1 MALTPMMQQY
11 QEIKSKYDDCLLLF
25 RLGDFYEMFFEDSY
39 KASRVLGLTLTARGK
54 DEYDNKI
61 PMCGI
66 PYHALNNY
74 LPKLLKNNIK
84 VAICEQTEDASQSKG
99 ITKREVVDVISP
111 GTIIEEHLLSGT
123 DNNYLAAIDVNSLK
137 GIYSLAYCDVST
149 GEFNYTETSSE
160 ELFLNEIERISPR
173 ELLVP
178 TTIDPL
184 KYKDKNYVTTAESF
198 SLDRSIEICKET
210 FNIFSLESLGLTEH
224 ASATHAVATIINYL
238 IRSKKNAASIQKPK
252 MYSLENTLFLNSI
265 TLNNL
270 EIVQSIQNKD
280 KKGSL
285 YWVMDN
291 TKTAMGSRCLK
302 KWLIRPLS
310 DLDEIKKR
318 LDITE
323 YFYNNFKSLNEIRS
337 NLDSVYDIERLT
349 TKISN
354 HKSNPKDLI
363 SFKNSLNILPKIVEN
378 LESIKEELAEYI
390 LFPKDWTN
398 DTNTIAE
405 LIEKTIVE
413 EPPAVMLNGGFIKTG
428 YSEELDSIRE
438 EVKNNKTWFLNYE
451 NKLKE
456 ETGIRTLKIKY
467 TRAFGYYLD
476 VTKSNIH
483 LIPENFIRKQT
494 LVNSERYYTQELKE
508 KEDFILHAD
517 EMMLRKETEIF
528 DEVIS
533 FIEKYQNMLIIIAE
547 KLAKID
553 CLSCFAVNAKE
564 NNYCNPTF
572 NDEGKIS
579 ITESRHPVIERSS
592 SSFSFTPND
601 VLIEQDKKPFILLTG
616 PNMAGKSTYMRQI
629 ALNLIMAQVGS
640 YIPAKKAN
648 ICLTDKIFARIGASD
663 NLFEGKSTF
672 MVEMLETANILNSA
686 TANSFIILDE
696 IGRGTSTYDG
706 LSIAASIAKFLIL
719 ETKAKTVFATH
730 YHEMTSLSEK
740 YKEIKNM
747 NVAVLEENG
756 TIRFSY
762 KVVAGHAE
770 KSYGIHVAQL
780 AGLPA
785 KVIEDAN
792 NILNH
797 LEEEELSLSKSK
809 KKIIEQLGLFS

>member
-84 VAICEQTEDASQSKG
+84 VAICEQTEDASESKG

-111 GTIIEEHLLSGT
+111 GTIIEETLLSST
-123 DNNYLAAIDVNSLK
+123 DNNYLASIDINTIK
-137 GIYSLAYCDVST
+137 ATYSVAYCDVST
-149 GEFNYTETSSE
+149 GEFHFTETSSE
-160 ELFLNEIERISPR
+160 ELFLNEIERIAPR
-173 ELLVP
+173 ELLIP
-178 TTIDPL
+178 TTIASI
-184 KYKDKNYVTTAESF
+184 KYKETNYVTVTDSF
-198 SLDRSIEICKET
+198 SLDKSITICKET
-210 FNIFSLESLGLTEH
+210 YNLFSLESLGLEDYP
-224 ASATHAVATIINYL
+224 SAIHSIATILNYL
-238 IRSKKNAASIQKPK
+238 IKSKKNASSIQKPK
-252 MYSLENTLFLNSI
+252 YYCLENTLFLNGI

-270 EIVQSIQNKD
+270 EIVKSIHTQD

-291 TKTAMGSRCLK
+291 TKTSMGSRCLK

-310 DLDEIKKR
+310 NLEEIR
-318 LDITE
+318 IRADITE
-323 YFYNNFKSLNEIRS
+323 YFYNDFKSLNEIRS
-337 NLDSVYDIERLT
+337 DLDSIYDIERLT
-349 TKISN
+349 AKISN

-363 SFKNSLNILPKIVEN
+363 SFKNSLTILPKIVTN
-378 LESIKEELAEYI
+378 LTNIKEQLSDYI
-390 LFPKDWTN
+390 LFPQEWLQDTTN
-398 DTNTIAE
+398 IAN
-405 LIEKTIVE
+405 LIERTIVE
-413 EPPAVMLNGGFIKTG
+413 EPPVVLQHGGFIKNG
-428 YSEELDSIRE
+428 CSEELDKIRE

-476 VTKSNIH
+476 VTKSNLH

-494 LVNSERYYTQELKE
+494 LVNSERYYTPELKE

-517 EMMLRKETEIF
+517 EMMIRKETEIF
-528 DEVIS
+528 DDVIS
-533 FIEKYQNMLIIIAE
+533 YIEKYQNILTIIAE

-553 CLSCFAVNAKE
+553 CLTCFALTAKE
-564 NNYCNPTF
+564 NNYSKPNF
-572 NDEGKIS
+572 NDEGRIS
-579 ITESRHPVIERSS
+579 ISECRHPVIEKNTYNST
-592 SSFSFTPND
+592 FTPND
-601 VLIEQDKKPFILLTG
+601 VLIEQGKKPFILLTG

-640 YIPAKKAN
+640 FIPAKKADVC
-648 ICLTDKIFARIGASD
+648 ITDKIFARIGASD

-686 TANSFIILDE
+686 TENSFIILDE

-706 LSIAASIAKFLIL
+706 LSIAASIAKYIIK

-730 YHEMTSLSEK
+730 YHEMTSLAEK

-756 TIRFSY
+756 AIRFSY

-792 NILNH
+792 NILSH
-797 LEEEELSLSKSK
+797 LEEEEISLTKSK
-809 KKIIEQLGLFS
+809 KKIIEQLSLFG

>member
-1 MALTPMMQQY
+1 
-11 QEIKSKYDDCLLLF
+11 
-25 RLGDFYEMFFEDSY
+25 MFFEDSY

-54 DEYDNKI
+54 DQYDNKI

-84 VAICEQTEDASQSKG
+84 VAICEQTEDASESKG
-99 ITKREVVDVISP
+99 ITKREVVEVISP
-111 GTIIEEHLLSGT
+111 GTIIEETLLSST
-123 DNNYLAAIDVNSLK
+123 DNNFLASIDINTIK
-137 GIYSLAYCDVST
+137 ATYSVAYCDVST
-149 GEFNYTETSSE
+149 GEFYFTETSSE

-173 ELLVP
+173 ELLIP

-184 KYKDKNYVTTAESF
+184 KYKETNYVTITDSF
-198 SLDRSIEICKET
+198 SLEKSINICKET
-210 FNIFSLESLGLTEH
+210 YKIFSLESLGLEDYP
-224 ASATHAVATIINYL
+224 SAIHSIATILTYL
-238 IRSKKNAASIQKPK
+238 IKSKKNTSSIQKPK
-252 MYSLENTLFLNSI
+252 YYCLENTLFLNSI

-270 EIVQSIQNKD
+270 EVVKSIHNQD

-310 DLDEIKKR
+310 DLDEIRKR
-318 LDITE
+318 ADITE
-323 YFYNNFKSLNEIRS
+323 YFYNDFKSLNEIRS
-337 NLDSVYDIERLT
+337 DLDSIYDIERLT
-349 TKISN
+349 AKISN
-354 HKSNPKDLI
+354 HKANPKDLI
-363 SFKNSLNILPKIVEN
+363 SFKNSLTILPKIVIN
-378 LESIKEELAEYI
+378 LTNIQEQLSDYI
-390 LFPKDWTN
+390 LFPQEWLQ
-398 DTNTIAE
+398 DTSNIAD

-413 EPPAVMLNGGFIKTG
+413 EPPVILQHGGFIKNG
-428 YSEELDSIRE
+428 CSEELDTIRI

-476 VTKSNIH
+476 VTKSNLH

-494 LVNSERYYTQELKE
+494 LVNSERYYTPELKE

-517 EMMLRKETEIF
+517 EMMIRKETEIF
-528 DEVIS
+528 DDVIS
-533 FIEKYQNMLIIIAE
+533 YIEKYQNILTIIAE

-553 CLSCFAVNAKE
+553 CLACFALTAKE
-564 NNYCNPTF
+564 NNYSKPTF
-572 NDEGKIS
+572 NDEGRIS
-579 ITESRHPVIERSS
+579 IIECRHPVIEKNTYSS
-592 SSFSFTPND
+592 TFTPND
-601 VLIEQDKKPFILLTG
+601 VLIEQGKKPFILLTG

-640 YIPAKKAN
+640 FIPAKKAD

-686 TANSFIILDE
+686 TEKSFIILDE

-706 LSIAASIAKFLIL
+706 LSIAASIAKFIIK

-730 YHEMTSLSEK
+730 YHEMTSLADK

-792 NILNH
+792 NILSH
-797 LEEEELSLSKSK
+797 LEEEEISLTKSK
-809 KKIIEQLGLFS
+809 KKIIEQLSLFEPLSA

>member
-1 MALTPMMQQY
+1 MSLTPMMQQY

-84 VAICEQTEDASQSKG
+84 VAICEQTEEANQGKG

-111 GTIIEEHLLSGT
+111 GTIIEEQLLSST
-123 DNNYLAAIDVNSLK
+123 DNNYLAAIDINTMKEL
-137 GIYSLAYCDVST
+137 YSLAYCDVST
-149 GEFNYTETSSE
+149 GEFYITETTSE
-160 ELFLNEIERISPR
+160 ELFLNEIERVSPR
-173 ELLVP
+173 ELLIP
-178 TTIDPL
+178 TTVNPL
-184 KYKDKNYVTTAESF
+184 KYKETNYVTTTESI
-198 SLDRSIEICKET
+198 SLEKAISTCKET
-210 FNIFSLESLGLTEH
+210 YNIFSLESLGIEEH
-224 ASATHAVATIINYL
+224 TSAIHSVATIINYL
-238 IRSKKNAASIQKPK
+238 LKSKKNASCIQKPRF
-252 MYSLENTLFLNSI
+252 YSLENTLFLNSI

-270 EIVQSIQNKD
+270 EIVQSSQNQS

-285 YWVMDN
+285 YWVLDN
-291 TKTAMGSRCLK
+291 TKTAIGSRCLK

-310 DLDEIKKR
+310 DLEEIRKR
-318 LDITE
+318 ADITE
-323 YFYNNFKSLNEIRS
+323 YFYNDFKSLNEIRS
-337 NLDSVYDIERLT
+337 DLDNIYDIERLT

-354 HKSNPKDLI
+354 HKANPKDLI
-363 SFKNSLNILPKIVEN
+363 AFKNSLTILPKMIN
-378 LESIKEELAEYI
+378 TLINIPEELSDYI
-390 LFPKDWTN
+390 LFPGEWLE
-398 DTNTIAE
+398 DTTKMAE

-413 EPPAVMLNGGFIKTG
+413 DPPAVIQNGGFIKNG
-428 YSEELDSIRE
+428 CSEELDKIRE

-451 NKLKE
+451 NKIKE

-476 VTKSNIH
+476 VTKSNLH

-508 KEDFILHAD
+508 KEEFILHAD

-533 FIEKYQNMLIIIAE
+533 FIEKYQNIMNVIAK

-553 CLSCFAVNAKE
+553 CLTCFALTAKD
-564 NNYCNPTF
+564 NNYSKPNF
-572 NDEGKIS
+572 NDEGRIQIS
-579 ITESRHPVIERSS
+579 DCRHPVIEQSS
-592 SSFSFTPND
+592 TGFTFTPND
-601 VLIEQDKKPFILLTG
+601 VLIEQGQKPFILLTG

-629 ALNLIMAQVGS
+629 ALNLIMAQIGS
-640 YIPAKKAN
+640 FIPAKKAD

-686 TANSFIILDE
+686 TENSFIILDE

-706 LSIAASIAKFLIL
+706 LSIAASIAKFIIM
-719 ETKAKTVFATH
+719 EIKAKTVFATH
-730 YHEMTSLSEK
+730 YHEMTSLADK

-780 AGLPA
+780 AGLPE
-785 KVIEDAN
+785 KVIQDAN
-792 NILNH
+792 NILTH
-797 LEEEELSLSKSK
+797 LEEEELSLTKSK
-809 KKIIEQLGLFS
+809 KKIIEQLSLFG

>member
-1 MALTPMMQQY
+1 MSLTPMMQQY

-54 DEYDNKI
+54 DQYDNKI

-84 VAICEQTEDASQSKG
+84 VAICEQTEDASESKG

-111 GTIIEEHLLSGT
+111 GTIIEETLLNST
-123 DNNYLAAIDVNSLK
+123 DNNFLASIDINTMKST
-137 GIYSLAYCDVST
+137 YSVAYCDVST
-149 GEFNYTETSSE
+149 GEFYFTETSSE
-160 ELFLNEIERISPR
+160 ELFQNEIERISPR
-173 ELLVP
+173 ELLIP
-178 TTIDPL
+178 TTIDPI
-184 KYKDKNYVTTAESF
+184 KYKEANYVTTTESF
-198 SLDRSIEICKET
+198 SLDKSIAICKET
-210 FNIFSLESLGLTEH
+210 YNIFSLSSLGLEDYP
-224 ASATHAVATIINYL
+224 SATHSLATILNYL
-238 IRSKKNAASIQKPK
+238 TKSKKNASSIQKPK
-252 MYSLENTLFLNSI
+252 YYSLENTLFLNGI

-270 EIVQSIQNKD
+270 EIVKSIHTQD

-310 DLDEIKKR
+310 DLEEIRKR
-318 LDITE
+318 ADIAE
-323 YFYNNFKSLNEIRS
+323 YFYNNFKSLNEIR
-337 NLDSVYDIERLT
+337 NDLDSIYDLERLT
-349 TKISN
+349 AKICN
-354 HKSNPKDLI
+354 HKANPKDLI
-363 SFKNSLNILPKIVEN
+363 SFKSSLAILPEIISN
-378 LESIKEELAEYI
+378 LANMQEQLSDYI
-390 LFPKDWTN
+390 LFPYEWIQDTTN
-398 DTNTIAE
+398 IAN

-413 EPPAVMLNGGFIKTG
+413 EPPVVIQHGGFIKNG
-428 YSEELDSIRE
+428 CSEELDTIRE

-451 NKLKE
+451 TKLKE

-476 VTKSNIH
+476 VTKSNLH
-483 LIPENFIRKQT
+483 LIPEYFIRKQT
-494 LVNSERYYTQELKE
+494 LVNSERYYTPELKE

-517 EMMLRKETEIF
+517 EMMIRKETEIF

-533 FIEKYQNMLIIIAE
+533 FIEKYQNILTVIAE

-553 CLSCFAVNAKE
+553 CLSCFALIAKE
-564 NNYCNPTF
+564 NNYSKPTF
-572 NDEGKIS
+572 NDEGRIS
-579 ITESRHPVIERSS
+579 ITECRHPVIEKNTYSS
-592 SSFSFTPND
+592 TFTPND
-601 VLIEQDKKPFILLTG
+601 VLIEQGKKPFILLTG

-629 ALNLIMAQVGS
+629 ALNLIMAQIGS
-640 YIPAKKAN
+640 FIPAKKAD

-686 TANSFIILDE
+686 TEKSFIILDE

-706 LSIAASIAKFLIL
+706 LSIAASIAKFIVK
-719 ETKAKTVFATH
+719 EIKAKTVFATH
-730 YHEMTSLSEK
+730 YHEMTSLAEK
-740 YKEIKNM
+740 YLEIKNM

-780 AGLPA
+780 AGLPD
-785 KVIEDAN
+785 KVIKDAN
-792 NILNH
+792 NILSH
-797 LEEEELSLSKSK
+797 LEEEEISLTKSK
-809 KKIIEQLGLFS
+809 KKIIEQLSLFG

>member
-1 MALTPMMQQY
+1 MMQQY

-39 KASRVLGLTLTARGK
+39 KASRILGLTLTGRGK
-54 DEYDNKI
+54 DEYGNKI

-84 VAICEQTEDASQSKG
+84 VAICEQTEEATQGKG

-111 GTIIEEHLLSGT
+111 GTIIEEHLLSST
-123 DNNYLAAIDVNSLK
+123 DNNFLAAIDVNALK
-137 GIYSLAYCDVST
+137 EVYSIAYCDVST
-149 GEFNYTETSSE
+149 GEFSFTETRSE

-184 KYKDKNYVTTAESF
+184 KYKENNYVTTTESL
-198 SLDRSIEICKET
+198 SLEASIEICKEVYK
-210 FNIFSLESLGLTEH
+210 IFSLEPLGLNEH
-224 ASATHAVATIINYL
+224 PSATHSVATILNYL
-238 IRSKKNAASIQKPK
+238 LKSKKSASSIQKPK
-252 MYSLENTLFLNSI
+252 VYSLENTLFLNGI

-291 TKTAMGSRCLK
+291 TKTAMGARCLK

-310 DLDEIKKR
+310 NLEEIQKR
-318 LDITE
+318 ADITE
-323 YFYNNFKSLNEIRS
+323 FFYNDFKALNETR
-337 NLDSVYDIERLT
+337 NYLDSIYDIERLT
-349 TKISN
+349 TKIAN

-363 SFKNSLNILPKIVEN
+363 AFKNSLNVLPNMIAT
-378 LESIKEELAEYI
+378 LTSIQEDLADYI
-390 LFPKDWTN
+390 LFPQDWIN
-398 DTNTIAE
+398 DTNEMAK

-413 EPPAVMLNGGFIKTG
+413 DPPAVIQNGGFIKQG
-428 YSEELDSIRE
+428 CSEDLDVIRE
-438 EVKNNKTWFLNYE
+438 EVRNNKTWFLNYE

-476 VTKSNIH
+476 VTKSNLH

-508 KEDFILHAD
+508 KEEFILHAD

-528 DEVIS
+528 DEVIAS
-533 FIEKYQNMLIIIAE
+533 IEKYQIMLTVIAE
-547 KLAKID
+547 KIAKID
-553 CLSCFAVNAKE
+553 CLSCFAITAKE
-564 NNYCNPTF
+564 NNYCKPTF
-572 NDEGKIS
+572 NDEGRIKIS
-579 ITESRHPVIERSS
+579 ESRHPVIEQSS
-592 SSFSFTPND
+592 AGFTFTPND
-601 VLIEQDKKPFILLTG
+601 VLIEQDNKPFILLTG

-629 ALNLIMAQVGS
+629 ALNLIMAQTGS
-640 YIPAKKAN
+640 FIPAKKAD

-686 TANSFIILDE
+686 TSKSFIILDE

-730 YHEMTSLSEK
+730 YHEMTSLAEK
-740 YKEIKNM
+740 YKEIKNL

-762 KVVAGHAE
+762 KVVAGYAE

-780 AGLPA
+780 AGLPE
-785 KVIEDAN
+785 KVIDDAN
-792 NILNH
+792 NILTH
-797 LEEEELSLSKSK
+797 LEAEEMSLTKSK
-809 KKIIEQLGLFS
+809 KKIIEQLSLFN

>member
-1 MALTPMMQQY
+1 
-11 QEIKSKYDDCLLLF
+11 KSIH
-25 RLGDFYEMFFEDSY
+25 
-39 KASRVLGLTLTARGK
+39 T
-54 DEYDNKI
+54 
-61 PMCGI
+61 
-66 PYHALNNY
+66 
-74 LPKLLKNNIK
+74 
-84 VAICEQTEDASQSKG
+84 Q
-99 ITKREVVDVISP
+99 
-111 GTIIEEHLLSGT
+111 
-123 DNNYLAAIDVNSLK
+123 
-137 GIYSLAYCDVST
+137 
-149 GEFNYTETSSE
+149 
-160 ELFLNEIERISPR
+160 
-173 ELLVP
+173 
-178 TTIDPL
+178 
-184 KYKDKNYVTTAESF
+184 
-198 SLDRSIEICKET
+198 
-210 FNIFSLESLGLTEH
+210 
-224 ASATHAVATIINYL
+224 
-238 IRSKKNAASIQKPK
+238 
-252 MYSLENTLFLNSI
+252 
-265 TLNNL
+265 
-270 EIVQSIQNKD
+270 D

-310 DLDEIKKR
+310 DLVEIR
-318 LDITE
+318 TRADITE
-323 YFYNNFKSLNEIRS
+323 YFYNDFKSLNEIRN
-337 NLDSVYDIERLT
+337 NLDSIYDIERLT
-349 TKISN
+349 AKISN
-354 HKSNPKDLI
+354 HKANPKDLI
-363 SFKNSLNILPKIVEN
+363 SFKNSLTILPEIIIN
-378 LESIKEELAEYI
+378 LSNIKEQLSDYI
-390 LFPKDWTN
+390 LFPQEWLQ
-398 DTNTIAE
+398 DTTSIAD

-413 EPPAVMLNGGFIKTG
+413 EPPVVLQHGGFVKNG
-428 YSEELDSIRE
+428 CSEELDSIRE

-476 VTKSNIH
+476 VTKSNLH

-494 LVNSERYYTQELKE
+494 LVNSERYYTPELKE

-517 EMMLRKETEIF
+517 EMMIRKETEIF
-528 DEVIS
+528 DDVIS
-533 FIEKYQNMLIIIAE
+533 YIEKYQNILTIIAE

-553 CLSCFAVNAKE
+553 CLSCFALTAKE
-564 NNYCNPTF
+564 NNYSKPTF
-572 NDEGKIS
+572 NDEGRIS
-579 ITESRHPVIERSS
+579 ISECRHPVIEKNTYSS
-592 SSFSFTPND
+592 TFTPND
-601 VLIEQDKKPFILLTG
+601 VLIEQGKKPFILLTG

-640 YIPAKKAN
+640 FIPAKKAD

-686 TANSFIILDE
+686 TEKSFIILDE

-706 LSIAASIAKFLIL
+706 LSIAASIAKYIIN

-730 YHEMTSLSEK
+730 YHEMTSLAEK

-792 NILNH
+792 NILSH
-797 LEEEELSLSKSK
+797 LEEEEISLTKSK
-809 KKIIEQLGLFS
+809 KKIIEQLSLFG